1 MLAFSTKIIDRLIKY
16 YGINE
21 DDARLIVCDEWDYI
35 EQEFI
40 KQELTAQEIAKE
52 LISLYMVA

>member
-16 YGINE
+16 YGINQE
-21 DDARLIVCDEWDYI
+21 DARVVVSDEWDYI

-40 KQELTAQEIAKE
+40 KNTTTPDEIAKE

>member
-1 MLAFSTKIIDRLIKY
+1 MLDFSNAIIDRLVKY
-16 YGINE
+16 YAINK
-21 DDARLIVCDEWDYI
+21 DDAKLLVSDEWDYI

-40 KQELTAQEIAKE
+40 KNEITPQEIAKE

>member
-1 MLAFSTKIIDRLIKY
+1 MLAFSTKIISRLTKY

-21 DDARLIVCDEWDYI
+21 EDARMIVSDEWDYI

-40 KQELTAQEIAKE
+40 KHETDPQEIAKE

>member
-1 MLAFSTKIIDRLIKY
+1 MPTFSTAIINRLVKY

-21 DDARLIVCDEWDYI
+21 EDANAMVSDEWDYI
-35 EQEFI
+35 EHEFI
-40 KQELTAQEIAKE
+40 KNEITPQEMAKE